1 MDHQTMGGTR
11 IRPAWIVAA
20 GLAVVALVALGV
32 PLVSLLYVGVLL
44 LCPLLMA
51 GMHGGH
57 GHAHGHES
65 HSKEGNPP
73 DRAESSDP
81 ARPST
86 HTAAHPTQGGR
97 T

>member
-1 MDHQTMGGTR
+1 MDHPTMGRSR
-11 IRPAWIVAA
+11 IRPGWLVVAGLGVLPLVAA
-20 GLAVVALVALGV
+20 GV

-57 GHAHGHES
+57 GRAPGHEG
-65 HSKEGNPP
+65 HTEEP
-73 DRAESSDP
+73 DRAGSSDP
-81 ARPST
+81 GASNTRTSRP
-86 HTAAHPTQGGR
+86 PVEGGR